1 MNIMDNIKKQEK
13 LNNELDNL
21 VEDTMMLLKTVGV
34 KQDEISEGVTK
45 KIEELES
52 LTKSLEK
59 ENVSLQSLPKKIA
72 IKVQEIVPSIADEL
86 HKLNQTALENQNNLF
101 NDAAVRFKQLQEES
115 FNKQNAAINDAASRL
130 NQIKEEVEKID
141 SQRIKRYVLGLA
153 VVVLI
158 SISASLGATYA
169 MIKQFPQRVSIQSPN
184 NITVKESEVSLW
196 SSQIVNI
203 SGDVKKRG
211 RR

>member
-1 MNIMDNIKKQEK
+1 M
-13 LNNELDNL
+13 
-21 VEDTMMLLKTVGV
+21 
-34 KQDEISEGVTK
+34 
-45 KIEELES
+45 
-52 LTKSLEK
+52 
-59 ENVSLQSLPKKIA
+59 
-72 IKVQEIVPSIADEL
+72 
-86 HKLNQTALENQNNLF
+86 NQTALENQNNLF

>member
-1 MNIMDNIKKQEK
+1 MDNIKKQEK